1 MRDEAVSE
9 VVGEMLMI
17 SLVLLLVTIFAVSL
31 NNCLP
36 TERAPTVTVMM
47 TNTTENITLYHKG
60 GDWVQASDLEVIVSN
75 FSSTNSQVEKYRSPP
90 GDQFNAEKHFNLSPQ
105 KQVFDIGSSITVE
118 YKATGDE
125 QVRLVTP
132 RAVLFT
138 GEVR

>member
-1 MRDEAVSE
+1 MNNEAVSG

-17 SLVLLLVTIFAVSL
+17 SLVLLLVAIFAVSL

-47 TNTTENITLYHKG
+47 TSTTDTITLYHKG
-60 GDWVQASDLEVIVSN
+60 GDWMQASDLEVIVSN
-75 FSSTNSQVEKYRSPP
+75 FSSTNSATRKYRA
-90 GDQFNAEKHFNLSPQ
+90 GDSNFNLSPQ

-118 YKATGDE
+118 CEVTGDE
-125 QVRLVTP
+125 KVSLVTP

-138 GEVR
+138 AEVR

>member
-1 MRDEAVSE
+1 MNNEAVSG

-17 SLVLLLVTIFAVSL
+17 SLVLLLVAIFAVSL

-75 FSSTNSQVEKYRSPP
+75 FPGEGSQAEKYRSPP
-90 GDQFNAEKHFNLSPQ
+90 GGQFSADEHFNLSPQ
-105 KQVFDIGSSITVE
+105 KQVFDIGSSITVK
-118 YKATGDE
+118 YDVTGGE
-125 QVRLVTP
+125 KVSLVTP

-138 GEVR
+138 GEVG